1 MEKIFIPGN
10 IRKDDAKKIA
20 EQIVECLSKVSK
32 RDVSLIKLAT
42 DKMRAQR
49 LSKIDR
55 GIKK

>member
-1 MEKIFIPGN
+1 VEKVFIPGN

-42 DKMRAQR
+42 DKMKAQR
-49 LSKIDR
+49 SL
-55 GIKK
+55 KK